1 MSYAIQ
7 LLVEKSA
14 VMLQTSSG
22 LIGPRGERDASG
34 TAGRI
39 AFVHHQ
45 GLLPGVLLLVLSVI
59 WIGVPLRTFTT
70 SAEPI
75 PGLGRP
81 GALVAFAIG
90 AGFALW
96 SLAALTRRRKIVIDE
111 RGVVVRDHRLG
122 GVREWR
128 APLADYLGIQVQSRT
143 IRTSRGRK
151 LLHSVEL
158 RHDDPDRTLVLATSR
173 DGRQAVDECRALA
186 RSLGLRQLE
195 DSGTG
200 APISPDRPD
209 RSPGDA
215 DPKASVAEAAA
226 APAQS

>member
-1 MSYAIQ
+1 
-7 LLVEKSA
+7 
-14 VMLQTSSG
+14 
-22 LIGPRGERDASG
+22 
-34 TAGRI
+34 
-39 AFVHHQ
+39 
-45 GLLPGVLLLVLSVI
+45 VLLLVLSVI

-173 DGRQAVDECRALA
+173 DGQQAEHECRVLA
-186 RSLGLRQLE
+186 QTLGLQQLE
-195 DSGTG
+195 NAGTE
-200 APISPDRPD
+200 APISPDRSS
-209 RSPGDA
+209 RSDGDA
-215 DPKASVAEAAA
+215 DPTVSGAQPAA
-226 APAQS
+226 APAPF

>member
-1 MSYAIQ
+1 
-7 LLVEKSA
+7 
-14 VMLQTSSG
+14 MLETSSS
-22 LIGPRGERDASG
+22 LVRPRGERQVSG

-59 WIGVPLRTFTT
+59 WIGVPLRALTT
-70 SAEPI
+70 GAEPI

-96 SLAALTRRRKIVIDE
+96 SFAALTRRRKIVIDE
-111 RGVVVRDHRLG
+111 RGVLVRDHRLA

-128 APLADYLGIQVQSRT
+128 APLADYLGIQVRSRT
-143 IRTSRGRK
+143 VRTSRGRR

-158 RHDDPDRTLVLATSR
+158 PHDDPDRALVLATWR
-173 DGRQAVDECRALA
+173 DGQEAMDECRALA
-186 RSLGLRQLE
+186 RSLGLQQLAHDLSAGHGE
-195 DSGTG
+195 REQPGKG
-200 APISPDRPD
+200 APISPDRPH
-209 RSPGDA
+209 RSDGA
-215 DPKASVAEAAA
+215 AVPKSSKTEDAA
-226 APAQS
+226 APVPF